1 MKLRRLVA
9 ALLVLAPAGACRA
22 PPPKFAEH
30 TCGDGPRV
38 VRMPLGCL
46 EPADVLADQP
56 DHPAAI
62 HAALRKL
69 GARTSGRQ
77 GEIIAGLVEE
87 YRRLD
92 AALRAQYVAAC
103 QGWTTPCDPSQEAAF
118 QKTLSDLRAHNGRL
132 RNLRASV
139 ETLVQR
145 VQLVE
150 PTDEEAKA
158 VISQLAAASEELA
171 KATGL

>member
-1 MKLRRLVA
+1 MKRRRVA
-9 ALLVLAPAGACRA
+9 VALLVVVPVACGA

-46 EPADVLADQP
+46 EPADVLAGQP

-62 HAALRKL
+62 RAALIKL
-69 GARTSGRQ
+69 GARTNGRQ

-87 YRRLD
+87 YRSID
-92 AALRAQYVAAC
+92 AALRGQYLAAC

-118 QKTLSDLRAHNGRL
+118 QKALNDLRAHNGSL
-132 RNLRASV
+132 RHLRASV
-139 ETLVQR
+139 EALAQR
-145 VQLVE
+145 VQSVE
-150 PTDEEAKA
+150 ATDEEAKA
-158 VISQLAAASEELA
+158 VLSELRAASEALA